1 MPEKIVLKKEPLFL
15 TEESL
20 VNRADGGKTYK
31 GNEVGAT
38 SVLENGQFGT
48 FPDLTLTNMLQGKML
63 GLQVR
68 STVSGLGNNTP
79 DLFIR
84 GQHGMSENTAIV
96 IIDGVERPAADLIP
110 EEIERIELLKDA
122 TAKILYGAR
131 AANGV
136 LWGDYPQR
144 KGQPPHL

>member
-1 MPEKIVLKKEPLFL
+1 M
-15 TEESL
+15 
-20 VNRADGGKTYK
+20 NRADGGKTYK

-110 EEIERIELLKDA
+110 EEI
-122 TAKILYGAR
+122 
-131 AANGV
+131 
-136 LWGDYPQR
+136 
-144 KGQPPHL
+144 